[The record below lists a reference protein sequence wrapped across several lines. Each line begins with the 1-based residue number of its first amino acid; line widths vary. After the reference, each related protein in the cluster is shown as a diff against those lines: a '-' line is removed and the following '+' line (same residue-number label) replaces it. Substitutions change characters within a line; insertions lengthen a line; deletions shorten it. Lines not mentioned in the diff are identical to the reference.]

1 YLYAIG
7 DKKQIKE
14 KTKKSLKFYL
24 LLALPAFFG
33 LLIINPY
40 FTTGFF
46 GDKYQESVNLVCF
59 LSAKILFAPLTALLV
74 QSIIFLLVK

>member
-1 YLYAIG
+1 MINSVDAIMMSRMSYLFAIG

-33 LLIINPY
+33 LLIINP
-40 FTTGFF
+40 
-46 GDKYQESVNLVCF
+46 CR
-59 LSAKILFAPLTALLV
+59 
-74 QSIIFLLVK
+74 